1 MAFNLKFLLLFSSI
15 ALLAAC
21 SPQESENVEK
31 ASPAGVNNSSDATK
45 NVANT
50 ESKLLT
56 SLAQLYPNGQL
67 PANWLSQSNKDLA
80 QNPAVLA
87 KTAPSPAPISS
98 QSSGAIMFQPQALG
112 TDYQPVQRIQNA
124 SLYGAYFFSIYP
136 GEVTSALAGNPNW
149 ALEGPAFWASLA
161 TGDGLSPVYRF
172 QNKNNGSYLYS
183 IYDSERANIVANYSD
198 TFLYEGVAWYAQQSA
213 AAGTG
218 WSALYRF
225 RNKTNGTYLFSAY
238 ESEKDAIVANFPA
251 IFELEGVAYYVR
263 QNTPLD
269 LRVVAGSEG
278 LGDVNGIGAAAKF
291 RFITGMAQ
299 TSSGNIYAPD
309 FQNNKIRQ
317 ITPGGVVSTYTG
329 SSPSSS
335 FADGSLA
342 TAGFNFPY
350 GIVSNSA
357 DTLYVSDFGNH
368 TIRKITPSGVT
379 TFAGLAGQTGSADA
393 TGSVARFNN
402 PSGMAIDAANNIY
415 VADTANN
422 NIRKITPAGV
432 VSTFAG
438 STNTASGL
446 VNSTVASAARFKSPL
461 GIAIDTLGNLFVA
474 DASNH
479 VIRKI
484 TPAGTVSTFAGSS
497 TGASGYADGTGASA
511 MFYMPRG
518 ITVDANN
525 NLYVTEYENA
535 KVRKIT
541 PDAVVTTVVGTQ
553 DGAPFTEGALPKS
566 LYNAGP
572 LSVRIFGGELYLG
585 TAERLLKISGLP

>member
-299 TSSGNIYAPD
+299 TSNGNLYVSD

-329 SSPSSS
+329 GSPSSS

-357 DTLYVSDFGNH
+357 DTVYVSDYGNH

-379 TFAGLAGQTGSADA
+379 TFAGVAGQSGSTDLTGNA
-393 TGSVARFNN
+393 ARFNN
-402 PSGMAIDAANNIY
+402 PAGMVVDAANNIY
-415 VADTANN
+415 VADSANS

-432 VSTFAG
+432 VSTVAG

-446 VNSTVASAARFKSPL
+446 VNSTVPSAARFKSPL
-461 GIAIDTLGNLFVA
+461 GITIDSLGNLFVA
-474 DASNH
+474 DTSNN

-497 TGASGYADGTGASA
+497 TGAAGYADGTGTDAL
-511 MFYMPRG
+511 FYSPRG

-535 KVRKIT
+535 KIRKIT
-541 PDAVVTTVVGTQ
+541 PNAVVTTVVGTQ
-553 DGAPFTEGALPKS
+553 NGGLFTEGALPKS
-566 LYNAGP
+566 LTYASP
-572 LSVRIFGGELYLG
+572 LSVRVFGGELYLG
-585 TAERLLKISGLP
+585 TSERLLKVNGLP

>member
-1 MAFNLKFLLLFSSI
+1 MKHLLKHVILSSLVAVI
-15 ALLAAC
+15 VAC
-21 SPQESENVEK
+21 SSQEGSSTVVASENI
-31 ASPAGVNNSSDATK
+31 ASAASK
-45 NVANT
+45 NVAYS

-56 SLAQLYPNGQL
+56 SLAQLYPKGQI
-67 PANWLSQSNKDLA
+67 PANRLSQSAKDLA

-87 KTAPSPAPISS
+87 QTAK
-98 QSSGAIMFQPQALG
+98 SSGNLAAATIQPQALAA
-112 TDYQPVQRIQNA
+112 DFQPVQRIQNA

-161 TGDGLSPVYRF
+161 GGDGLSPVHRF
-172 QNKNNGSYLYS
+172 QNKNNGSYLYT
-183 IYDSERANIVANYSD
+183 IYDSERADIVANYSD

-263 QNTPLD
+263 QNTPLE
-269 LRVVAGSEG
+269 LRVLAGNEN
-278 LGDVNGIGAAAKF
+278 LGDVDGINSAAKF
-291 RFITGMAQ
+291 RFIYGMTQ
-299 TSSGNIYAPD
+299 TSSGNVYVPD

-329 SSPSSS
+329 GAPSSS

-357 DTLYVSDFGNH
+357 DALFVSDYGNH
-368 TIRKITPSGVT
+368 TIRKITASGVT
-379 TFAGLAGQTGSADA
+379 TFAGMAGQIGSADLSGNA
-393 TGSVARFNN
+393 ARFNN
-402 PSGMAIDAANNIY
+402 PAGMAIDAANNIY
-415 VADTANN
+415 LADSANN
-422 NIRKITPAGV
+422 NIRKITQTGV
-432 VSTFAG
+432 VSTVAG
-438 STNTASGL
+438 ATNTASGL
-446 VNSTVASAARFKSPL
+446 VNSTVSADARFKSPS
-461 GIAIDTLGNLFVA
+461 GIAIDASGNLFVA
-474 DASNH
+474 DTLNN

-484 TPAGTVSTFAGSS
+484 TPAGAVSTFAGSS
-497 TGASGYADGTGASA
+497 TGVAGYADGTGADA
-511 MFYMPRG
+511 LFYSPRG

-535 KVRKIT
+535 KIRKIT
-541 PDAVVTTVVGTQ
+541 SNAVVTTVVGTQ
-553 DGAPFTEGALPKS
+553 GGGLFTEGALPKS
-566 LYNAGP
+566 LAYASP
-572 LSVRIFGGELYLG
+572 LSVRVFGGELYLG
-585 TAERLLKISGLP
+585 TSERVLKVNGLP